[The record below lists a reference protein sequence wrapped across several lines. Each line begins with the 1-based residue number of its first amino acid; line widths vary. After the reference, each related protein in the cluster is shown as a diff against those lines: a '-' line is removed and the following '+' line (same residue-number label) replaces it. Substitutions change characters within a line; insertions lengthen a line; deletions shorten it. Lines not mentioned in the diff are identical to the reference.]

1 MLSLQVMTKH
11 RQASPDCPFV
21 KNQSDNVPLLPGG
34 AEERPSERTAGE
46 ERTGQDRVPDSG
58 IGSQEEEID
67 DASHFSSRSSGRRLS
82 TPSTV
87 LTFCLGSCGVETDQF
102 YADPGPSFHF
112 DADPDPTFN
121 ICVGKK

>member
-1 MLSLQVMTKH
+1 MNPQHFEQIQSSVIEFLAKSHMPSLQVMTKH

-58 IGSQEEEID
+58 IGSQEEETD
-67 DASHFSSRSSGRRLS
+67 DASHFSSRSSGGRIS
-82 TPSTV
+82 ITQCCGSGSGIQ
-87 LTFCLGSCGVETDQF
+87 CLF
-102 YADPGPSFHF
+102 DPG
-112 DADPDPTFN
+112 
-121 ICVGKK
+121 IRGG

>member
-46 ERTGQDRVPDSG
+46 ERTGQDRLPDSG
-58 IGSQEEEID
+58 IGSQEEETD
-67 DASHFSSRSSGRRLS
+67 DASHFSSRSSGGRI
-82 TPSTV
+82 
-87 LTFCLGSCGVETDQF
+87 
-102 YADPGPSFHF
+102 A
-112 DADPDPTFN
+112 
-121 ICVGKK
+121 